1 MAKKKVS
8 NIVRINGIDV
18 QYNKNWAIC
27 DIPTRPDLLAK
38 LRGQQLITLAPND
51 EGKLVLVRCFTNVIE
66 ELYEQEDNN
75 Q

>member
-38 LRGQQLITLAPND
+38 LRGQQLITLGPND
-51 EGKLVLVRCFTNVIE
+51 EGKIVRCFTKVIE
-66 ELYEQEDNN
+66 EFYEQEDNN

>member
-1 MAKKKVS
+1 MMKESKF
-8 NIVRINGIDV
+8 VRVNGIDV
-18 QYNKNWAIC
+18 QYNKNWSIC
-27 DIPTRPDLLAK
+27 DVPGHPDLTNQ
-38 LRGQQLITLAPND
+38 LRGRQLITLAPND